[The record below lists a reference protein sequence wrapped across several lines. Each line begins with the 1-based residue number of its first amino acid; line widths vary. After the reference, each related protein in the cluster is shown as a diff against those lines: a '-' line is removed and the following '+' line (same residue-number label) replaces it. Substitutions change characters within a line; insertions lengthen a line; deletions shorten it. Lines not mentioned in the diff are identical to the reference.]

1 MTEENL
7 TTDPLALSHERD
19 AQLAELKAQAV
30 AVAAAGLTAEER
42 EAKEAAEAAA
52 RAERAAAAVEY
63 RRDTEKY
70 RPLIHAYLR
79 WGMTLIRLDPGV
91 KDPVKGVRWSK
102 VPGLT
107 EVEAME
113 WLARGGNLGVDLLRS
128 NMVDL
133 DAENAAA
140 TTRVMRAGFHP
151 TFRTAKSLVVGH
163 VKEGGSHTLLWAPE
177 GVALGAVSSDD
188 DAMQVTLPDGGLID
202 VLGGRRYAVLPP
214 SYLAEVNGEYM
225 GMAGGD
231 LDGADGELGVAD
243 MWLFDAA
250 ADGCPAELEAIRGV
264 LALRAPRE
272 RVELDARSI
281 ELTAAIDQVPWV
293 EWIAGD
299 PRLSDTGDHDGCGCS
314 IWHWAGAEHA
324 KSVTLHESC
333 TNGSGVH
340 FWSGTLQSDLG
351 LGDHASR
358 LDFACA
364 LRGESRSAVAASV
377 GIRLGGEQELDV
389 IDADDLE
396 EAAAEAEAAAQAGG
410 CIETAP
416 TTGTRLPDGGG
427 QGRVIEVE
435 VGPDG
440 LLQRAQRLRTA
451 AAGMRKRQQDVELQ
465 SGAVLIGKGSVVGA
479 PVESTATGTEAGQ
492 NDPVAPPP
500 PEVPETLGLALT
512 RVDGEM
518 PPPEAPL
525 PVARELVRL
534 LWTDPAGRLTLRRWR
549 GDWIGYT
556 GRRWA
561 VIATVE
567 LRQAVYVALE
577 NAVVFSED
585 EADEPEGWN
594 PTSRRVDAVLDA
606 LSAVVL
612 LPDTVEPQ
620 DGQGFVAMANG
631 ILDVRTRT
639 LFAHTPEY
647 FSFTCLPYSYDPAAT
662 EAKALQGFLRSL
674 WPDDPE
680 PIALIQEWLGYIVSG
695 DTGRQKG
702 LLLIGPPRSG
712 KGTIL
717 WLIMMLV
724 GAVNAAGPTLA
735 SLCQQFGMAPLI
747 GKSVANVG
755 DARLG
760 SSTSTTVLVERILS
774 LIGED
779 EQQVDRKYRDPWTGK
794 LRARLTIA
802 SNELPR
808 FVDASAAV
816 ISRLLIAEMTNSFLG
831 REDEHLKDRLA
842 SELPA
847 ILNWALD
854 GLDRLNANGKFTRP
868 AASADTEQELEDL
881 ASPTKAFVR
890 DECTIGEGKSAVKVD
905 MYRRWENWCLSHGH
919 QAGSQA
925 WFARNLKACGISGG
939 KESTGERRP
948 IYLGVELKS
957 APSATAGAPGLM
969 GNLTV
974 VRAAG

>member
-1 MTEENL
+1 MSELNQTP
-7 TTDPLALSHERD
+7 DPLASSRARD
-19 AQLAELKAQAV
+19 AQLEELRAQAV
-30 AVAAAGLTAEER
+30 AVAAT
-42 EAKEAAEAAA
+42 AAETGTPRDIGPGDRAILERIVALGGHLMPLKPGIKKPSRDLWQLAPAITIEEALAHLAA
-52 RAERAAAAVEY
+52 
-63 RRDTEKY
+63 
-70 RPLIHAYLR
+70 
-79 WGMTLIRLDPGV
+79 
-91 KDPVKGVRWSK
+91 
-102 VPGLT
+102 
-107 EVEAME
+107 
-113 WLARGGNLGVDLLRS
+113 GGNLGIHLGFS
-128 NMVDL
+128 GMIAL
-133 DAENAAA
+133 DAENLAASQA
-140 TTRVMRAGFHP
+140 VMGIGLRLTVAP
-151 TFRTAKSLVVGH
+151 AKSRVAGSPKH
-163 VKEGGSHTLLWAPE
+163 HGSHTWLRVPKGIDPTTL
-177 GVALGAVSSDD
+177 SSHG
-188 DAMQVTLPDGGLID
+188 MQVRLPNGGLID
-202 VLGGRRYAVLPP
+202 VLAGGKQAVIPP
-214 SYLAEVNGEYM
+214 STLTEAP
-225 GMAGGD
+225 
-231 LDGADGELGVAD
+231 GVAYMAYKGGPVD
-243 MWLFDAA
+243 LEVPLEDAEIAEAPMWLFDPTLPCPEGLAPLR
-250 ADGCPAELEAIRGV
+250 GC
-264 LALRAPRE
+264 LAPKARRDLT
-272 RVELDARSI
+272 ELDARSI
-281 ELTAAIDQVPWV
+281 ELTEAIDQVPWA

-299 PRLSDTGDHDGCGCS
+299 PRLTDTGERDGCGCQV
-314 IWHWAGAEHA
+314 WHWVDGEHD
-324 KSVTLHESC
+324 KSATLHDGC
-333 TNGSGVH
+333 TQGSGAH
-340 FWSGTLQSDLG
+340 IWSGTMQAVLG
-351 LGDHASR
+351 VGEHVSR
-358 LDFACA
+358 LDLACA
-364 LRGESRSAVAASV
+364 LRRESRSKVAGSV
-377 GIRLGGEQELDV
+377 GIRLGGEQEFDV
-389 IDADDLE
+389 IDADTLE
-396 EAAAEAEAAAQAGG
+396 ELAAEAEAAAEAGG
-410 CIETAP
+410 CVETVP
-416 TTGTRLPDGGG
+416 TTGTRLPDGSG
-427 QGRVIEVE
+427 QGKVIEVE

-440 LLQRAQRLRTA
+440 LLQRATAFRSA
-451 AAGMRKRQQDVELQ
+451 AAVMRARQHVVESQ
-465 SGAVLIGKGSVVGA
+465 AGAVLIGAGSVVGA
-479 PVESTATGTEAGQ
+479 PVESTETGTEARQ
-492 NDPVAPPP
+492 NDPAPPPP
-500 PEVPETLGLALT
+500 PEVPETLGVKLT
-512 RVDGEM
+512 RVDGAM

-561 VIATVE
+561 VIATAE

-577 NAVVFSED
+577 NSVVYCED
-585 EADEPEGWN
+585 ETEEPEGWN

-662 EAKALQGFLRSL
+662 QPKALQGFLRSL

-724 GAVNAAGPTLA
+724 GAANAAGPTLA

-842 SELPA
+842 AELPA

-881 ASPTKAFVR
+881 ASPTKAFLR
-890 DECTIGEGKSAVKVD
+890 DECTIGAGKSAVKVD

-974 VRAAG
+974 VRTAG